1 MKNLLG
7 SILKKRSDFYALIS
21 VIKILHI
28 NIQFV
33 SLDRHNR
40 VTVTALYVESDGEKG
55 SYHLSSSFLTTAE
68 RLLQWCALD
77 YFYLT
82 LKL

>member
-1 MKNLLG
+1 MLTKVN
-7 SILKKRSDFYALIS
+7 DFYALIS

-33 SLDRHNR
+33 SLDERNR
-40 VTVTALYVESDGEKG
+40 VIVTALYVWNDGENG

-68 RLLQWCALD
+68 HLLQWCGKD
-77 YFYLT
+77 CFYLT